1 MPRALVLDDGSIEV
15 SPTSQKLTA
24 INKSG
29 QPYRVV
35 SVEHPKAGSQ
45 VEIGKKVYEVQP
57 GPEEDTI
64 LLRLVRVV
72 A

>member
-15 SPTSQKLTA
+15 SPTPQRLSAL
-24 INKSG
+24 NKASRA
-29 QPYRVV
+29 YRVV

-57 GPEEDTI
+57 GPEEETI

-72 A
+72 P